1 MVINSVSTNSN
12 SLSYQQ
18 LRQATP
24 PKGEPSKA
32 DKEKMEA
39 AAKKAGV
46 KITPGQKPSDAD
58 IQKLKKAG
66 LNVDIEA

>member
-12 SLSYQQ
+12 LISSQQ
-18 LRQATP
+18 IRQAP
-24 PKGEPSKA
+24 PQGKPSKA
-32 DKEKMEA
+32 DIDKFKA

-46 KITPGQKPSDAD
+46 KINPGQKPSDAD

-66 LNVDIEA
+66 IDIKA